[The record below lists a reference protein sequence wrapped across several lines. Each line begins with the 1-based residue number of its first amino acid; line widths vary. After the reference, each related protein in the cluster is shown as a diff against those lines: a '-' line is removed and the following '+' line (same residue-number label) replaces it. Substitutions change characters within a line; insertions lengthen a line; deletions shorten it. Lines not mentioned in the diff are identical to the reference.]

1 MGWVETG
8 RPSEEVL
15 EGVSLSS
22 MDPGGG
28 FGGAFGGGKAGG
40 AQDPMTFVKRP
51 AVIARICTLV
61 SDPLPCPF
69 ADKIPKSV
77 FFDIKAHVTTCV
89 IQD

>member
-1 MGWVETG
+1 MAPLVEESLGSLQLGWLETG

-51 AVIARICTLV
+51 QVIARICTLV
-61 SDPLPCPF
+61 RNRLPCHCR
-69 ADKIPKSV
+69 I
-77 FFDIKAHVTTCV
+77 IL
-89 IQD
+89 

>member
-1 MGWVETG
+1 MRTAPLVESLGSVQLGWRETG
-8 RPSEEVL
+8 RPPEEVL

-61 SDPLPCPF
+61 SDARYCRISL
-69 ADKIPKSV
+69 KI
-77 FFDIKAHVTTCV
+77 
-89 IQD
+89 

>member
-1 MGWVETG
+1 MRMAPLVESLGSLQLGWVETG

-61 SDPLPCPF
+61 RDPLPCPF
-69 ADKIPKSV
+69 AE
-77 FFDIKAHVTTCV
+77 
-89 IQD
+89 